1 MLAHPRRDTR
11 MCQQHGGYM
20 FQADR
25 VKNDLIIRIDYRL
38 LTIGGGLFFFSLVL
52 SIWVLWVIAFKV
64 EMSRVKKDIYTAV
77 STSMS
82 DVILRTFNENYQ
94 CLLKLDQC
102 MAENNQV
109 KAINKDIAK
118 QLKN

>member
-1 MLAHPRRDTR
+1 
-11 MCQQHGGYM
+11 M

-38 LTIGGGLFFFSLVL
+38 LTIGGGLFFFTLIL
-52 SIWVLWVIAFKV
+52 SIWILWVVAFKT

-82 DVILRTFNENYQ
+82 DVILKTFNENYQ

-102 MAENNQV
+102 MTENSQV
-109 KAINKDIAK
+109 TAINKDIVK
-118 QLKN
+118 KIKN